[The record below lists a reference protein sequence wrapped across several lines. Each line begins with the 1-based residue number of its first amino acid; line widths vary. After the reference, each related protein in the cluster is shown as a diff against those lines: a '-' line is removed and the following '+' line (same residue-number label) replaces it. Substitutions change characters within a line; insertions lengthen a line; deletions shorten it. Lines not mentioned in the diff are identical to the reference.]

1 VIDDKTILTIERIE
15 ERLKEIESV
24 VKVLDQAI
32 EDYLQWMAE
41 NGYAKSTRKE
51 YARVLRWF
59 KLFIKKRRCLWD
71 EIFTQEMIRQFK
83 KSERPHPIHAVTGL
97 SRYLFEQGKIARHL
111 GMKDQS
117 VNLPQTYEDYL
128 IYHQK
133 TRQASDR
140 KLKHIKVVLIAFHE
154 FLEKHRIRLRIL
166 TIEKIDA
173 FLSEYLAD
181 YKENTRRVYR
191 SHLRGF
197 LRYLFY
203 ERKLL
208 STDLAPLIVGA
219 PQFSKAKPPNFL
231 RPHELKRLF
240 ASLKLTSAGDLRAYA
255 MVHLAYT
262 LGLRPCEIRSICL
275 DDIFFKDAQLCI
287 RIRKNDKPVRLPV
300 PEETIKAMAA
310 YLIGARPK
318 SKHRELFLTLHPPY
332 RPMSQNVVTQ
342 HIKTCMH
349 AVGMTY
355 STYCL
360 RHTYAQNLLEAGVS
374 IYEVKEMMGHDSIES
389 TRKYLHVHIKL
400 MREVLFDE
408 TL

>member
-1 VIDDKTILTIERIE
+1 MIDGKTISTIQWTD

-32 EDYLQWMAE
+32 EDYLQWMTE
-41 NGYAKSTRKE
+41 NKYAKSTRKE
-51 YARVLRWF
+51 YARVFMWF
-59 KLFIKKRRCLWD
+59 KLFIKERRCLWD
-71 EIFTQEMIRQFK
+71 EIFTQEMLRQFK
-83 KSERPHPIHAVTGL
+83 TSERPYPMHAVIGL

-111 GMKDQS
+111 GTKDQS
-117 VNLPQTYEDYL
+117 VNLPQIYEDYL

-133 TRQASDR
+133 TFQASNR
-140 KLKHIKVVLIAFHE
+140 KLKHVKVVLIAFHK
-154 FLEKHRIRLRIL
+154 FLEKHRIKLRIL
-166 TIEKIDA
+166 TIEKIDV

-181 YKENTRRVYR
+181 YKENTCRVYR

-197 LRYLFY
+197 LRYLFH
-203 ERKLL
+203 EKKLL
-208 STDLAPLIVGA
+208 PNNMAPFIVGA

-240 ASLKLTSAGDLRAYA
+240 AGLKLSSAGDLRAYA

-262 LGLRPCEIRSICL
+262 LGLRPCEISSIRL

-300 PEETIKAMAA
+300 PEETLKAIAA
-310 YLIGARPK
+310 YLVGGRPK
-318 SKHRELFLTLHPPY
+318 SKHRELFLTLYPPY
-332 RPMSQNVVTQ
+332 RKLAQNTVTQ
-342 HIKTCMH
+342 HIKTCMLS
-349 AVGMTY
+349 VGMTY
-355 STYCL
+355 SAYCL
-360 RHTYAQNLLEAGVS
+360 RHTYAQNLLEAGLS

-400 MREVLFDE
+400 MRKVLFDE

>member
-1 VIDDKTILTIERIE
+1 MIDDKTISTIEWTD
-15 ERLKEIESV
+15 ERLMEIESV
-24 VKVLDQAI
+24 VNALDQAI
-32 EDYLQWMAE
+32 KDYLQWMTK

-59 KLFIKKRRCLWD
+59 KLFIIQRKCLWD
-71 EIFTQEMIRQFK
+71 EIFTQELLRQFK
-83 KSERPHPIHAVTGL
+83 KSERPHPIHAVIGL
-97 SRYLFEQGKIARHL
+97 SRYLFKQGKIGRHL

-117 VNLPQTYEDYL
+117 VNLPQIYDDYL
-128 IYHQK
+128 FYHQK
-133 TRQASDR
+133 TYQSSDR

-166 TIEKIDA
+166 TIEKIDV

-181 YKENTRRVYR
+181 YKENTCRAYR

-197 LRYLFY
+197 LRYLFH

-219 PQFSKAKPPNFL
+219 PQFSKAKPPSFL
-231 RPHELKRLF
+231 RPHELTRLF
-240 ASLKLTSAGDLRAYA
+240 AGLKLSSAGDLRAYA

-262 LGLRPCEIRSICL
+262 LGLRPCEISSICL

-287 RIRKNDKPVRLPV
+287 RIRKNDKPVKLPV
-300 PEETIKAMAA
+300 PEDTIKAMAA
-310 YLIGARPK
+310 YLIGGRPK

-332 RPMSQNVVTQ
+332 RKLAQNTVTQ
-342 HIKTCMH
+342 HIKTCML

-355 STYCL
+355 SAYCL
-360 RHTYAQNLLEAGVS
+360 RHTYAQNLLEAGLS

-389 TRKYLHVHIKL
+389 TRKYLHVHTKL

>member
-1 VIDDKTILTIERIE
+1 MIDDKSILTIERIE
-15 ERLKEIESV
+15 EWLKEIESM
-24 VKVLDQAI
+24 VKVLHQAI

-51 YARVLRWF
+51 YARALRVF
-59 KLFIKKRRCLWD
+59 KLFIEKRKCLWD
-71 EIFTQEMIRQFK
+71 EIFTQEMLRQFK
-83 KSERPHPIHAVTGL
+83 KSERPHLIHAVTGL

-111 GMKDQS
+111 GMKYQS
-117 VNLPQTYEDYL
+117 VNLPQIYEDYL

-133 TRQASDR
+133 TYQSSDR

-154 FLEKHRIRLRIL
+154 FLEKRNIKLRTL

-197 LRYLFY
+197 LRYLFL

-231 RPHELKRLF
+231 RPHELERLF
-240 ASLKLTSAGDLRAYA
+240 AGLKLSSAGDLRAYA
-255 MVHLAYT
+255 MVYLAYT
-262 LGLRPCEIRSICL
+262 LGLRPCEISSICL

-300 PEETIKAMAA
+300 PEETIKAIAA
-310 YLIGARPK
+310 YLIGGRPK
-318 SKHRELFLTLHPPY
+318 TKHRELFLTLHPPY
-332 RPMSQNVVTQ
+332 RELGQNTVTQ
-342 HIKTCMH
+342 HIKKCMH
-349 AVGMTY
+349 DVGMTY
-355 STYCL
+355 SAYSL